1 MEETR
6 KSIQIQIHSSMLVLL
21 LLLACI
27 SCSYLTLSFADTVT
41 KQEAKQLR
49 NEVTEMF
56 YHAFNGYMDNAFPL
70 DELKPLS
77 CSGEDTLGGYA
88 LTLVRN
94 FHNHL
99 FLDFFFVLYVR
110 CLI

>member
-1 MEETR
+1 MER
-6 KSIQIQIHSSMLVLL
+6 VKNSPIQIRSSILP
-21 LLLACI
+21 LLACI
-27 SCSYLTLSFADTVT
+27 SSFYLTASFADTVT
-41 KQEAKQLR
+41 RDEAKQLR
-49 NEVTEMF
+49 NEVGEMF

-94 FHNHL
+94 F
-99 FLDFFFVLYVR
+99 DFVY
-110 CLI
+110 C